1 MNNEVYLNHFIEA
14 QNAQFDDA
22 LKEIRLGKKQT
33 HWMWFI
39 FSIAGSL
46 GKSNMAQYYGIN
58 SADEA
63 RAFIIHPLLG
73 SNFRECIEAML
84 NNTDKTAT
92 DILGKINAW
101 KFQASVTLFMNVAT
115 DAELNVN
122 LKNCLSNFYSGRPC
136 KSTIA
141 LLPLAPD

>member
-1 MNNEVYLNHFIEA
+1 
-14 QNAQFDDA
+14 
-22 LKEIRLGKKQT
+22 
-33 HWMWFI
+33 MWFI
-39 FSIAGSL
+39 FLIAGSL

-122 LKNCLSNFYSGRPC
+122 LKNC
-136 KSTIA
+136 
-141 LLPLAPD
+141 

>member
-1 MNNEVYLNHFIEA
+1 MTIDAFCGCYLEKLLSNIFLDHFIEA
-14 QNAQFDDA
+14 HKAQAADA
-22 LKEIRLGKKQT
+22 LNELAQGQKQT

-39 FSIAGSL
+39 FPIAGSL

-84 NNTDKTAT
+84 NNTAT

-122 LKNCLSNFYSGRPC
+122 LKNC
-136 KSTIA
+136 
-141 LLPLAPD
+141 